1 MEKFEIYELNYWDAI
16 TMIPIFL
23 CAFIVNNVWLSYS
36 FIFMGIVGFL
46 HHLFINSYR
55 ILLLD
60 MFSVSITSIVFTI
73 ISQIPQGIKD
83 FIYFIQLFVNI
94 FLLYCFIL
102 NVRYPNRIL
111 LIIVSL
117 IWLPLVIFSIKYI
130 SHASGFIGLIA
141 IFLYM
146 SSVTL
151 CNKNPFVRFSW
162 PLMHIIV
169 AILVFFVLYEMDY
182 LRPEIYKPIE
192 NLLDYIVDIKENMIS
207 KNTK

>member
-1 MEKFEIYELNYWDAI
+1 MEKFEIYELNYWDVI

-36 FIFMGIVGFL
+36 FLLIGIVGFL
-46 HHLFINSYR
+46 HHLFIDSYR
-55 ILLLD
+55 FLLLD
-60 MFSVSITSIVFTI
+60 SISISILGVVFTFL
-73 ISQIPQGIKD
+73 SKFPEYIKD
-83 FIYFIQLFVNI
+83 FIYVLQYFVI
-94 FLLYCFIL
+94 SFLLFCFIL
-102 NVRYPNRIL
+102 NVKYPNRIL

-117 IWLPLVIFSIKYI
+117 IWLPLVIFSIKYV

-162 PLMHIIV
+162 PLLHICFAV
-169 AILVFFVLYEMDY
+169 LSLVVLYEMDF

-192 NLLDYIVDIKENMIS
+192 HILDYVVDTKENMTIM
-207 KNTK
+207 K